1 MNIITKTFLF
11 SLCVTFLFSFIYYNI
26 SPHNFQ
32 TLAPQDALT
41 YVDCLFYSVTIQCGV
56 GLPDIKAV
64 TETAKVLA
72 MIQQLILMGSAF
84 IILQLFYNK

>member
-11 SLCVTFLFSFIYYNI
+11 SLSITFLFSLIYYNI
-26 SPHNFQ
+26 EPNNFQ
-32 TLAPQDALT
+32 TMANAPLT

-64 TETAKVLA
+64 SETAKVLA
-72 MIQQLILMGSAF
+72 MLQQLILMATAF
-84 IILQLFYNK
+84 IVLQVFMPK